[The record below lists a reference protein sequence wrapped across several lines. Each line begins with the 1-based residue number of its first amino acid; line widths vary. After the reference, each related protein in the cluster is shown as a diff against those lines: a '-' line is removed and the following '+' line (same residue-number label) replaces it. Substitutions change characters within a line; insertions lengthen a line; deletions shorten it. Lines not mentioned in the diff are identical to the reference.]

1 MPYAIMRFKKTGTGG
16 IAPAQKHNERE
27 KTIYKSNPDIDPTR
41 TKDNYHII
49 KPDKPYRAIL
59 KGKISTADC
68 RIRKDSVL
76 MVETILTASPEFMN
90 DLPAEEQQK
99 FFRLAAEFF
108 EKEIGKANI
117 ISAIV
122 HMDEKTPHMH
132 LCFVPLTQDGHLSAK
147 KIIGDRQKLCRW
159 QDRYHA
165 FMAKKFPDLERGRA
179 AKETGRQHI
188 PTWMLK
194 RTSELEKD
202 GQKIADLFASM
213 NRLNMPKVKEEIET
227 QFPAWLKKTQ
237 VLSAQIASSKIG
249 IAHWQREA
257 DEAKRSSREAHQQM
271 DEMRDKYMDLLAQL
285 NSMRQYVKYMPEQ
298 TRKDYDSARREAL
311 CMIHGDFDR

>member
-27 KTIYKSNPDIDPTR
+27 KTKYKSNPDIDPAR

-59 KGKISTADC
+59 KEKISTANC

-76 MVETILTASPEFMN
+76 MIETMLTASPEFMN
-90 DLPAEEQQK
+90 NLQAEEQKK
-99 FFRLAAEFF
+99 FFRLATQFF
-108 EKEIGKANI
+108 EKEIGKENI
-117 ISAIV
+117 ISAVV
-122 HMDEKTPHMH
+122 HLDEKTPHMH
-132 LCFVPLTQDGHLSAK
+132 LCFVPLTLDGHLSAK

-159 QDRYHA
+159 QDLYHN
-165 FMAKKFPDLERGRA
+165 FMAKEFPDLERGRA

-194 RTSELEKD
+194 RTTELEKD

-213 NRLNMPKVKEEIET
+213 NRFNMPKVKEEIET

-249 IAHWQREA
+249 MAHWQREA
-257 DEAKRSSREAHQQM
+257 AEAKKTSREAWTQM
-271 DEMRDKYMDLLAQL
+271 AEMRDKYAELLAQL
-285 NSMRQYVKYMPEQ
+285 DHLRRYEKHMPEEM
-298 TRKDYDSARREAL
+298 RRELDSAHRETMR
-311 CMIHGDFDR
+311 MIYGDFER

>member
-16 IAPAQKHNERE
+16 IAPAQKHNERV
-27 KTIYKSNPDIDPTR
+27 KTKYKSNPDIDAKR
-41 TKDNYHII
+41 IKDDYHII
-49 KPDKPYRAIL
+49 KPDKPYRAIIKDKL
-59 KGKISTADC
+59 SSANC

-108 EKEIGKANI
+108 EKEIGKENI

-132 LCFVPLTQDGHLSAK
+132 LCFVPLTPDGHLSAK

-165 FMAKKFPDLERGRA
+165 FMAKEFPDLERGRA

-202 GQKIADLFASM
+202 GQEIADLFASM
-213 NRLNMPKVKEEIET
+213 NRFNMPKVKNELET
-227 QFPAWLKKTQ
+227 RFPAWLKKTQ
-237 VLSAQIASSKIG
+237 VLSAQIASAKIG
-249 IAHWQREA
+249 MEHWQREA
-257 DEAKRSSREAHQQM
+257 AEAKRSSREAHQQM
-271 DEMRDKYMDLLAQL
+271 DEMRDKYMDQVI
-285 NSMRQYVKYMPEQ
+285 SVVF
-298 TRKDYDSARREAL
+298 DSATP
-311 CMIHGDFDR
+311 